1 MMIDESTI
9 QSRWERIPV
18 GENVIGNLT
27 KDFGDDY
34 NAFFFRF
41 DSWRYGRERH
51 ILAMLDRFNW
61 NNKRV
66 LEIGL
71 GQGSES
77 EQLIKRGAIW
87 SGIDLTEESV
97 KRVHARLAL
106 RQLPYEELKQASA
119 LDIPFPAAR
128 FDVVFSHGVLHHIPD
143 ILRAQREIR
152 RIMKDDG
159 RFIVMLYAKN
169 SLNYQVAVKWIRRI
183 GLALV
188 CVLNLPVTGIY
199 RQHQDLAKQE
209 GLWNYLAMRNFIH
222 RSTDGPD
229 NPYSKVYDRAALTA
243 DFPAFE
249 IIRAEK
255 RWMHAP
261 PLPVHGLPGE
271 RLLGWHLWAVL
282 KPRVI

>member
-1 MMIDESTI
+1 MIDESAI
-9 QSRWERIPV
+9 RSRWERIPV

-34 NAFFFRF
+34 DAFFSTF

-51 ILAMLDRFNW
+51 ILGMLDRFDW
-61 NNKRV
+61 KNKRV

-97 KRVHARLAL
+97 KRVNARLTL
-106 RQLPYEELKQASA
+106 RRLPYEDLKRASA

-143 ILRAQREIR
+143 ILQAQREIR
-152 RIMKDDG
+152 RVMKDDG
-159 RFIVMLYAKN
+159 RLIVMLYAKN
-169 SLNYQVAVKWIRRI
+169 SLNYQVAIKWIRRL
-183 GLALV
+183 GLALICIV
-188 CVLNLPVTGIY
+188 KLPVSGISGEH
-199 RQHQDLAKQE
+199 RDAAKKE
-209 GLWNYLAMRNFIH
+209 GLLRYLRMRNFIH

-229 NPYSKVYDRAALTA
+229 NPYSKVYDRSALTA
-243 DFPAFE
+243 DFPAFD
-249 IIRAEK
+249 IVGIEK

-271 RLLGWHLWAVL
+271 RLVGWHLWAVL
-282 KPRVI
+282 KSRPV